1 MYSSINIVYEE
12 NVIFDFKLVP
22 QNDYLVMHGGGVNL
36 SDWVPYS
43 RHFRACNS

>member
-22 QNDYLVMHGGGVNL
+22 QNDYLVMHGGGGGKFEWL
-36 SDWVPYS
+36 GTI
-43 RHFRACNS
+43 